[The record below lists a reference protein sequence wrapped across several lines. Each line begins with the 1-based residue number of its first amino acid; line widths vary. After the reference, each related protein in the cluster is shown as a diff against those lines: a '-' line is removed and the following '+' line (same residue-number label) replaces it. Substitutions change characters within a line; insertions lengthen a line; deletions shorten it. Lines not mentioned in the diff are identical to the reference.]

1 MPETFVDVSSRGL
14 EVGSRL
20 HLSEIGPTSGYIEH
34 SLPMP
39 VGAELR
45 VEAGEGVDFGVV
57 VVRVQ
62 EQVGGAERPPGMF
75 VRVVEMSQA
84 AEAWWKE
91 HATRTDDFVFPEPEA
106 ATPAASSAPAPS
118 TPDQRATLE
127 MSAEELESITGDAP
141 PAGGDIAATMKM
153 SADQIAAITDE
164 ADAEGESG
172 NGESEA
178 AAPAKKPKA
187 KGKKKRR
194 SRRNTSRR

>member
-34 SLPMP
+34 ALPLP

-45 VEAGEGVDFGVV
+45 VEAEDGVGFGVV

-62 EQVGGAERPPGMF
+62 EQVGGAERAPGMF

-84 AEAWWKE
+84 AESWWKE
-91 HATRTDDFVFPEPEA
+91 RRTRSDDFVFPEPQA
-106 ATPAASSAPAPS
+106 VSDPGPTAPSSSSAE
-118 TPDQRATLE
+118 QRATLE
-127 MSAEELESITGDAP
+127 MSAEELQAIADAGSPPSGDV
-141 PAGGDIAATMKM
+141 ATTVKM
-153 SADQIAAITDE
+153 NAEQIAAITDG
-164 ADAEGESG
+164 A
-172 NGESEA
+172 NGEAEA
-178 AAPAKKPKA
+178 EAEAPAKKGKA

-194 SRRNTSRR
+194 NRRNTSRR